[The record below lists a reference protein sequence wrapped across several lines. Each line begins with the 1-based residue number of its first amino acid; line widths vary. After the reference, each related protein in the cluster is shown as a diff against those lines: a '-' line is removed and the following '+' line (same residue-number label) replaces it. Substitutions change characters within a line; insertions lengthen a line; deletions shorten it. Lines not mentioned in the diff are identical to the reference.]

1 MNGVVWSK
9 LEMHPSL
16 KQCAATESPSLAVTL
31 PLKSHDDKSS
41 RLKSHWKLFTGKCT
55 SFKFSQLNFFKKIN
69 NYVDQ
74 VKLGFGQDLASWL
87 AVHNK
92 L

>member
-16 KQCAATESPSLAVTL
+16 KQCAAPESPSLAVTL

-41 RLKSHWKLFTGKCT
+41 HLESHWKPD
-55 SFKFSQLNFFKKIN
+55 FS
-69 NYVDQ
+69 
-74 VKLGFGQDLASWL
+74 
-87 AVHNK
+87 
-92 L
+92 